1 MLKRVLAGLVAA
13 AFVAVLL
20 PATANAQGMKDMKK
34 PEYKNVTIRGTVID
48 VSCKFG
54 HGLSGEDHR
63 MCTQVCGDKGI
74 PLAILT
80 SDGDLYI
87 PVSADMPG
95 GSQNAMLKE
104 HAERV
109 VDVTGKAFHAGGSH
123 AIQISEVKKA
133 YKS

>member
-1 MLKRVLAGLVAA
+1 MLKRVLAGLMAA
-13 AFVAVLL
+13 AFVVVLL
-20 PATANAQGMKDMKK
+20 PATATAQGMKDMKK

-54 HGLSGEDHR
+54 HGLSGKDHR
-63 MCTQVCGDKGI
+63 MCTQVCADKGI

-80 SDGDLYI
+80 SEGDLYI

-95 GSQNAMLKE
+95 GTQNALLKE
-104 HAERV
+104 HAEHLV
-109 VDVTGKAFHAGGSH
+109 EVTGKTFRAGGAH
-123 AIQISEVKKA
+123 AIQISEVKKG

>member
-1 MLKRVLAGLVAA
+1 MLKRVLAGLMAA
-13 AFVAVLL
+13 AFVAVML
-20 PATANAQGMKDMKK
+20 PATANAQGMNDMKK
-34 PEYKNVTIRGTVID
+34 PEYKNATIRGTVID

-54 HGLSGEDHR
+54 HGLSGKDHR
-63 MCTQVCGDKGI
+63 MCTQVCADKGI

-95 GSQNAMLKE
+95 GTQNALLKE
-104 HAERV
+104 HAEQWV
-109 VDVTGKAFHAGGSH
+109 EVTGKVFEAGG
-123 AIQISEVKKA
+123 ANVIRISEVKKA

>member
-1 MLKRVLAGLVAA
+1 MLKRVLAGLMAA

-20 PATANAQGMKDMKK
+20 PATANAQDMKK
-34 PEYKNVTIRGTVID
+34 PEYKNATIRGTVID

-54 HGLSGEDHR
+54 HGLSGKDHR
-63 MCTQVCGDKGI
+63 MCTQVCADKGI

-87 PVSADMPG
+87 PVSTDMPG
-95 GSQNAMLKE
+95 GTQNALLKE
-104 HAERV
+104 HAEQWV
-109 VDVTGKAFHAGGSH
+109 EVTGKVFQAGGAN

-133 YKS
+133 DKS